1 MVKWKKYASL
11 IFARGQ
17 MVHLA
22 RVERSRYVR
31 DMQEGTQDYTR
42 LKSVETIEKLLNN
55 ITEEE
60 YNEILNRK

>member
-1 MVKWKKYASL
+1 
-11 IFARGQ
+11 

-60 YNEILNRK
+60 YDEILNRK